1 MAHICRALASIRLM
15 ATKDALTS
23 LEDGDVT
30 SFTHVTI
37 SELSTEDAGMW
48 AWPSVS

>member
-1 MAHICRALASIRLM
+1 MAYICRALASIRLM
-15 ATKDALTS
+15 STKDALMS

-30 SFTHVTI
+30 THVTI

-48 AWPSVS
+48 VWLSGS